1 MASPDVT
8 MPYHPTAIRFFKERG
23 VWKPEHDQTQQ
34 RVLGGDR

>member
-23 VWKPEHDQTQQ
+23 VWTAEHDQAQQ
-34 RVLGGDR
+34 RLLGGQK